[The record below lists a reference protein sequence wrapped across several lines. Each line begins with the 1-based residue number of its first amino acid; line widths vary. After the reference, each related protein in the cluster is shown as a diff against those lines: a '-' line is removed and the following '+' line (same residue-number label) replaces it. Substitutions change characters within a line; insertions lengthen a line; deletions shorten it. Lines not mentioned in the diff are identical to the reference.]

1 VPPLRDRPE
10 DIPLLIKHFLAR
22 ASAEAGKAPPEL
34 ELETTEFLTRYRWPG
49 NIRELQNAIQQAVIL
64 CSGAKI
70 TRGDLPD
77 RITGDHHA
85 PARLEELASRRMA
98 LEDVERE
105 YARAV
110 LASVNGHR
118 GEAAAILGV
127 DRKTLT
133 RKLDDPD

>member
-1 VPPLRDRPE
+1 MEP
-10 DIPLLIKHFLAR
+10 
-22 ASAEAGKAPPEL
+22 
-34 ELETTEFLTRYRWPG
+34 ETTEFLTRYRWPG

-77 RITGDHHA
+77 RITGNHHA

-98 LEDVERE
+98 LEAVERE

-133 RKLDDPD
+133 RTLEEPS